1 MGSSSQLQVAKLA
14 QMCTAAPS
22 SAQRRPAV
30 LSGQQQ
36 PGSNTGQNPGQS
48 PGQNHGRSLG
58 RSPKAPVKASVKA
71 PVKATVK
78 ALERSSEQGTFG
90 GSLQCSL
97 NYCSVFVGPKR
108 ALSEDLVYC
117 FFLFGFKNINK
128 LNKQSM
134 ETNRYDKKTACLAIA
149 NSLGCWSRK
158 F

>member
-1 MGSSSQLQVAKLA
+1 MRKLKVPH
-14 QMCTAAPS
+14 TFPVPPLNKGTLNSLKITEPS
-22 SAQRRPAV
+22 S
-30 LSGQQQ
+30 
-36 PGSNTGQNPGQS
+36 
-48 PGQNHGRSLG
+48 
-58 RSPKAPVKASVKA
+58 
-71 PVKATVK
+71 
-78 ALERSSEQGTFG
+78 ERSSEQGTFG